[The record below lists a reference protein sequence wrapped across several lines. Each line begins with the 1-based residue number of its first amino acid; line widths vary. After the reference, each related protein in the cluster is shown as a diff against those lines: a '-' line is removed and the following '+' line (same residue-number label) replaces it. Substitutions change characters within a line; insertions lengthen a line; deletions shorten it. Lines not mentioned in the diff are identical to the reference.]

1 MLCLSMYSIYT
12 GSIMTDR
19 NANQTDQKYK
29 IIYRMKYKQH

>member
-1 MLCLSMYSIYT
+1 MYSIYT

-29 IIYRMKYKQH
+29 IYTAWIKQQ